1 MKATAAT
8 RPVIRR
14 ALGREEAAIYLGIS
28 PSKFDEMRLDGRIR
42 PPRVLDGR
50 KLWDVFDLDLAFE
63 ALPVDNKGGK
73 SWDNR

>member
-1 MKATAAT
+1 M
-8 RPVIRR
+8 RR
-14 ALGREEAAIYLGIS
+14 ALGREESAIYLGIS

-42 PPRVLDGR
+42 PPRMLDGR

-63 ALPVDNKGGK
+63 ALPVESKGGK